1 MPELPEV
8 ETVVRGLQFLRG
20 KRVRFGTVRKP
31 KLVSVGPKTLSPKR
45 QHTPQHASTFLQTI
59 RNRRILRI
67 QRRAK
72 LIVFTLDAG
81 WMLLVHLKMA
91 GQIIVQR
98 KQQKKLLVRLY
109 NAPAAP
115 LQEMPSTHTH
125 ITLTFTDGTKLYYND
140 LRLFGTWRLV
150 HTKQLANVTDLAGYG
165 PEPLARTFTW
175 QSLQAALQRRPKMK
189 LKQALTDQTLLA
201 GVGNIYAD
209 ETLFAAKLRPTRL
222 VRSLKVEDWKKL
234 HRSLQAILHHAIRT
248 QGSSVGE
255 FIRPDGSV
263 GTFGRYHKVYD
274 RKGMPCTVC
283 KTPIRRITLGGRG
296 THFCPSCQ
304 R

>member
-20 KRVRFGTVRKP
+20 KRIQSVTVQRP

-45 QHTPQHASTFLQTI
+45 VHTQAHGRAFQRVLAGRTVRHVT
-59 RNRRILRI
+59 
-67 QRRAK
+67 RRAK
-72 LIVFTLDAG
+72 LIVFQLDHD
-81 WMLLVHLKMA
+81 WWLLVHLKMA
-91 GQIIVQR
+91 GQIVVQR
-98 KQQKKLLVRLY
+98 RAQRQLLIRLY
-109 NAPAAP
+109 NTTAAP
-115 LQEMPSTHTH
+115 LEAMPSKHTH
-125 ITLTFTDGTKLYYND
+125 IILLFTDGTKLFYND
-140 LRLFGTWRLV
+140 ARLFGTWRAV
-150 HTKQLANVTDLAGYG
+150 HTRDIARVQDLQGYG
-165 PEPLARTFTW
+165 PEPLDHTFTW
-175 QSLQAALQRRPKMK
+175 QHLQAALQRRPRMK

-209 ETLFAAKLRPTRL
+209 ETLFAAKLRPMRT
-222 VRSLKVEDWKKL
+222 VRSLKTVDWRRL
-234 HRSLQAILHHAIRT
+234 HRALQRVLRHAIRT
-248 QGSSVGE
+248 HGSSVGE

-283 KTPIRRITLGGRG
+283 RTPIRRITLGGRG

-304 R
+304 K